1 MCCSAARWGLIFFL
15 PLPYKHLCKNKTH
28 FPGGSLEELTTV
40 PSGHWPRLCPCHEHF
55 VGLNPCLQHQPN
67 DSAPKTNLQKPQ
79 TLTLQGKHH
88 PWGLRKPF
96 LQRIH
101 TLWTQ
106 TPLIRLF
113 LLFFFFF
120 IFSYSE
126 HSFHTHAH
134 PGTLSHWPAGASVTL
149 SAGQSR
155 YTFQLLPSLISSGVN
170 SQRKQRARTS
180 IALLNCFHSFLL
192 PQLVCVRGFVKGSS
206 GGRLRQWLL

>member
-113 LLFFFFF
+113 LLFFFFL
-120 IFSYSE
+120 
-126 HSFHTHAH
+126 SFLAASIPFTPTHTPAPSAIGLPAH
-134 PGTLSHWPAGASVTL
+134 PSHFPPAKVDTH
-149 SAGQSR
+149 
-155 YTFQLLPSLISSGVN
+155 F
-170 SQRKQRARTS
+170 
-180 IALLNCFHSFLL
+180 NCFHPSSPLVLTASANKGPEHPL
-192 PQLVCVRGFVKGSS
+192 PY
-206 GGRLRQWLL
+206 